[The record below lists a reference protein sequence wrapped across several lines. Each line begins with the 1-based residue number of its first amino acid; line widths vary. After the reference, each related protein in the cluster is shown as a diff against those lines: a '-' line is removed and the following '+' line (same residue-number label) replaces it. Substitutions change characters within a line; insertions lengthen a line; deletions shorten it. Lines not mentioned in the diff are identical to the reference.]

1 MFSAVKSALRFM
13 SRKERFRFYTFL
25 GFRAVVAFLDLLG
38 ILAIGFLATSV
49 ALFLTEGSD
58 SNRVIELGAIR
69 FPAIS
74 SESLPL
80 IAALILTLFVS
91 KAIISV
97 LLTRSLA
104 HFLAHIEARA
114 ARAISEKAFGK
125 GLEGSRLHSS
135 DEIVFAVQVGSP
147 SIFNSLLNSIGTL
160 VAEGFLFILVLS
172 SFALVSPLAALVA
185 ILYFGLIG
193 FLIQFFIGGLMHR
206 MGKRVADSTI
216 EANVTLSS
224 LGDVIREATI
234 LGKRDFF
241 YEKIYNSRIKASSS
255 NATQFVLSG
264 MPRYIVET
272 ALIVAIAGFI
282 MIQVSSGDIGSS
294 AATLGIFLSGG
305 LRLTASLLPL
315 QSALLTINQSIPPA
329 STALEF
335 LDEWRNSDPDIS
347 FKRSDLEADKPL
359 SVHVNDARFSFAGA
373 DSETLKGISIQIP
386 AGSQA
391 AFIGVSGAGK
401 STLADL
407 ILGLLTPTHG
417 SVLINNVDASALVE
431 SQPGI
436 VSYVPQKP
444 GMIPGTL
451 AENIALGV
459 KAKDIDHNRLTRAI
473 ADSHLREFI
482 ESLPNGL
489 ETDLGKRKDE
499 FSGGQ
504 LQRVGLARALY
515 CNPRLLIMDEATSAL
530 DAESENEINKA
541 LEEMRGKV
549 TVILIAHRLNTIQR
563 SDIVYLMEDGEI
575 TSSGTF
581 SELLRSNEKV
591 QNLAK
596 LMAIEPARISD
607 AKKNEF

>member
-1 MFSAVKSALRFM
+1 VLNAVMRALRFM
-13 SRKERFRFYTFL
+13 SQKERIRFYSL
-25 GFRAVVAFLDLLG
+25 VGLRALVAFLDLLG
-38 ILAIGFLATSV
+38 ILSIGFLATSV
-49 ALFLTEGSD
+49 ALFLTDGSD
-58 SNRVIELGAIR
+58 SNRVIQIGSIS

-74 SESLPL
+74 SQSLPL
-80 IAALILTLFVS
+80 IALLILSLFVS

-104 HFLAHIEARA
+104 HFLARIEARA
-114 ARAISEKAFGK
+114 ARVISEKAFGK
-125 GLEGSRLHSS
+125 GLEGARLHSS
-135 DEIVFAVQVGSP
+135 EEVVFAVQVGSP
-147 SIFNSLLNSIGTL
+147 STFNSLLNSVGTL
-160 VAEGFLFILVLS
+160 VAEGFLFVLVLT
-172 SFALVSPLAALVA
+172 SFALVSPIAAFVA

-193 FLIQFFIGGLMHR
+193 FLIQFFIGGLMQR
-206 MGKRVADSTI
+206 MGKKVAESTV
-216 EANVTLSS
+216 EANVTLTS
-224 LGDVIREATI
+224 LGEVIREATI
-234 LGKRDFF
+234 LGKRAFF
-241 YEKIYNSRIKASSS
+241 YDKIYNSRVNASSS

-272 ALIVAIAGFI
+272 ALIVAIAGFV
-282 MIQVSSGDIGSS
+282 MIQVSNGDIGSS

-315 QSALLTINQSIPPA
+315 QSALLTIKQSLPPA
-329 STALEF
+329 HSALKFITDSNNESAHHVSTTMELK
-335 LDEWRNSDPDIS
+335 DHH
-347 FKRSDLEADKPL
+347 PL
-359 SVHVNDARFSFAGA
+359 SVQVQNVNFSFAGTNLK
-373 DSETLKGISIQIP
+373 TLKGISLEIP

-417 SVLINNVDASALVE
+417 KVLINNVEAADLVE
-431 SQPGI
+431 RQPGL

-444 GMIPGTL
+444 GMVSGTL

-459 KAKDIDHNRLTRAI
+459 DSKDIDQQRLARAI
-473 ADSHLREFI
+473 HDSHLRELI
-482 ESLPNGL
+482 NSLPNGL
-489 ETDLGKRKDE
+489 DTDLGKRRDE

-515 CNPRLLIMDEATSAL
+515 CSPRLLVMDEATSAL

-563 SDIVYLMEDGEI
+563 SDVVFLMEEGQVV
-575 TSSGTF
+575 SSGTF
-581 SELLRSNEKV
+581 SELLQSNTKV

-596 LMAIEPARISD
+596 LMAIEPATENRS
-607 AKKNEF
+607 K